1 MDPRAVLTAFD
12 AHLVARHLR
21 LEAVV
26 IGGAALN
33 LLGVVHR
40 TTKDCDILH
49 PALPEAVVDA
59 AKEFAALRR
68 ADGDV
73 LADDWLNNGPQ
84 SLAALLPEGWQQRLV
99 GVFEGEAIVLR
110 SLGRLD
116 LLRSKVFSLCDRA
129 LDLNDCVALGPT
141 PEELHELEPWLALQ
155 DANPYWPQHVRSVL
169 EELGRRLGH
178 VV

>member
-1 MDPRAVLTAFD
+1 LEC
-12 AHLVARHLR
+12 R

-33 LLGVVHR
+33 LLGVVHH
-40 TTKDCDILH
+40 TTKDCDVLH
-49 PALPEAVVDA
+49 PALSQAVVEA

-73 LADDWLNNGPQ
+73 VADDWFNNGPQ
-84 SLAALLPEGWQQRLV
+84 SLAPLLPTGWQERLV
-99 GVFEGEAIVLR
+99 VVFEGDAIVLR

-129 LDLNDCVALGPT
+129 LDLNDCVTLAPA
-141 PEELHELEPWLALQ
+141 PDELRELEPWLALQ
-155 DANPYWPQHVRSVL
+155 D
-169 EELGRRLGH
+169 GRRRS
-178 VV
+178 